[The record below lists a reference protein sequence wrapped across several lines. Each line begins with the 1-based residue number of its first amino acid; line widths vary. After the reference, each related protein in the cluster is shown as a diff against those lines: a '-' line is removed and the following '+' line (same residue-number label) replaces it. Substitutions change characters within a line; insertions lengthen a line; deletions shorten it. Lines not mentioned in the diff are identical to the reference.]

1 VKDGP
6 FAGYTLK
13 LGPGLLVTEHCIAR
27 GVNDTKSVFTNS
39 SVVAYTLSLPTFEQ
53 FTVALD
59 GGGGPVGGPQNL
71 GLHGGG
77 HGLVGGEMT
86 NFFLEPWR

>member
-13 LGPGLLVTEHCIAR
+13 LGPGLLVTEHCIIR
-27 GVNDTKSVFTNS
+27 GVNDTKSVYTNS
-39 SVVAYTLSLPTFEQ
+39 SVIAYTLSLPTFEQ
-53 FTVALD
+53 FRLALD
-59 GGGGPVGGPQNL
+59 GMNGVPNNIGP
-71 GLHGGG
+71 HGGG

-86 NFFLEPWR
+86 NFFSSPGGK